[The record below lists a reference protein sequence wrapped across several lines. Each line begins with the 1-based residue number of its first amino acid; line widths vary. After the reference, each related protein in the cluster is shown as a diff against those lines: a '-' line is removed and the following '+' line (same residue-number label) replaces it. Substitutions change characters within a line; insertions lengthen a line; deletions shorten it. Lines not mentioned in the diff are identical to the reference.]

1 MSAPPLDV
9 VRQFVSAVAWG
20 EHRTVWE
27 LLGQEARTAILRVA
41 TRRGMDD
48 ALAARLRDGIATAT
62 EEDVF
67 LTDLINGMRA
77 DFAGTDLDEL
87 QVEDEPGP
95 QEPDR
100 ARVLLIVP
108 VPEGLGVPGL
118 PVGSMELSEED
129 GTWRVQRVTARN
141 TR

>member
-1 MSAPPLDV
+1 MTGTALDV
-9 VRQFVSAVAWG
+9 ARQFVTAVAWG
-20 EHRTVWE
+20 EHRTVWD
-27 LLGQEARTAILRVA
+27 LLGHEGRTAIIRVA

-77 DFAGTDLDEL
+77 DFASTDLDEL
-87 QVEDEPGP
+87 HLEDEPGP
-95 QEPDR
+95 QEPGR
-100 ARVLLIVP
+100 ARVVLVAP
-108 VPEGLGVPGL
+108 VAAALGLPGL
-118 PVGSMELSEED
+118 PVGSVELAEED
-129 GTWRVQRVTARN
+129 GGWRVQRVTARS